1 MAKDD
6 FEIVPKKEV
15 DGIKKDVEDIKRDPL
30 GYSASGKELMGS
42 INELTK
48 SMKGMS
54 DLFDIAGKE
63 IKEEMSIMEF
73 IKHIKPMFE
82 KINERLFQITDE
94 HKEIAEQITI
104 LKESIDELKKGKV
117 ELKKTELH
125 KPEITKPAPDIPPPS
140 GLPRMPPNPM

>member
-1 MAKDD
+1 MAKN
-6 FEIVPKKEV
+6 
-15 DGIKKDVEDIKRDPL
+15 VEDTKYPVEH
-30 GYSASGKELMGS
+30 SSSEKELMGS

-63 IKEEMSIMEF
+63 IKEEMSISEF
-73 IKHIKPMFE
+73 IKQIKPMFE
-82 KINERLFQITDE
+82 KINEKLYQITEE

-104 LKESIDELKKGKV
+104 LKDSIDELKKGKV

-140 GLPRMPPNPM
+140 GLPKMPPKPK